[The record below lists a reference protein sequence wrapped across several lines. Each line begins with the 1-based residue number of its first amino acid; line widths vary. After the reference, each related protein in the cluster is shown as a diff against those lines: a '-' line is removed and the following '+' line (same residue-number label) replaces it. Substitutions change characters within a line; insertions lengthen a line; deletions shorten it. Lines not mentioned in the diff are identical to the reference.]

1 MKFLFFSVVLLVSCE
16 QKEASPLNNIE
27 GNKLYKEGE
36 ELIQKD
42 NLKAYTK
49 FQEAIIYYSK
59 QKDSSKISKSLIY
72 QGIAQ
77 NYTGD
82 ILGSEASLVEALNY
96 MKEGDES
103 FYSVFGTLGNLKY
116 DQKEYA
122 EAEKWFTKALREK
135 IEKFD
140 ERVNLINNK
149 SASEYRQGKYT
160 EALITLKQIDQSK
173 ISDSSLKSRIKENAI
188 YINWLKNKSYPAQKE
203 FEHLLHNKLKNND
216 LWGANSSY
224 SHLAEINQNTNP
236 DMSLYYAKQMLQNAI
251 IIKSPEDRLEAMERI
266 IPVDNPFKSKQNF
279 ADYKILSDSIQRSR
293 NDYRKNFAYIK
304 YDSEKKEIENQRL
317 KTQKVQSDSLFF
329 KQSIILLIILL
340 GLILTIVWYR
350 KRQIRLKQENELKIK
365 ENQLKISKKVHD
377 VVANGIY
384 QVMTKIE
391 NQESFNKNEALDEL
405 EFVYEKSRDISYE
418 KIDLKNDEQNFNEKI
433 SELVGSFNND
443 NTNTY
448 LAGNDKSLWKGV
460 KESTLE
466 EVYQVVRELLVNM
479 KKHSK
484 ADRVVFKFERENNL
498 IRIYYTDNGIGISGD
513 VIYKNGLSSTVSRI
527 ETINGAIIFDTKI
540 EKGLKI
546 NISFPIS

>member
-1 MKFLFFSVVLLVSCE
+1 MKFLFFSLVLLVSCE
-16 QKEASPLNNIE
+16 QKEAFPLNNIE

-59 QKDSSKISKSLIY
+59 LKDSSKISKSLIY

-173 ISDSSLKSRIKENAI
+173 ISDSSLKSRIKENSI

-527 ETINGAIIFDTKI
+527 ETINGAIIFDTKT

-546 NISFPIS
+546 NISFPVS